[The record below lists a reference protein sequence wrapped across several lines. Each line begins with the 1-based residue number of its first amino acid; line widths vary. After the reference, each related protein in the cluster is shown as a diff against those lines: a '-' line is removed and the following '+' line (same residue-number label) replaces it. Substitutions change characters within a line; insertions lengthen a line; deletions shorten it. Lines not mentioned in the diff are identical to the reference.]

1 MISGL
6 IQILI
11 FVITKIHFCFIKNKY
26 MSKIAWLFICLLM
39 PFRVAAWE
47 DDKVLSFVSQVNPI
61 IQAQHNVTK
70 AYAKPD
76 SMTWALQN
84 TSLSGRLG
92 FGGTDFR
99 DTPYTAYGGLQIN
112 IPLSSIKEEREQ
124 ALKLVAEAKETEDM
138 STKVIMDIA
147 QLRTL
152 ESELAASEV
161 RRKFL
166 KEKAAWL
173 KDRIDK
179 GYSSEMDQLWDIGS
193 KLNDE
198 DAVVAKI
205 NLLANTQ
212 RYKLAKYAGAEW
224 QTLLAYLEG
233 KTETLGDGDG

>member
-1 MISGL
+1 MNVQTVFIVAL
-6 IQILI
+6 IL
-11 FVITKIHFCFIKNKY
+11 
-26 MSKIAWLFICLLM
+26 
-39 PFRVAAWE
+39 PFRVVAWE

-61 IQAQHNVTK
+61 IQAQHNVTR

-99 DTPYTAYGGLQIN
+99 DTPYTAYGGVQIN

-124 ALKLVAEAKETEDM
+124 AVKLVAEAKENDDM

-173 KDRIDK
+173 KERIDK
-179 GYSSEMDQLWDIGS
+179 GYSSEVDQLWDIGS
-193 KLNDE
+193 KLNTE
-198 DAVVAKI
+198 DALIAKVDV
-205 NLLANTQ
+205 LANTQ

-233 KTETLGDGDG
+233 KINALGGGNG